1 MDCMHWKISRGNRLI
16 LVVSRESHSEH
27 EHMSDAFIQVWDES
41 RSNAWTWAYPMF
53 LKSAVILLILF
64 SLIRRPWLRRAIKLI
79 ATIAF
84 TIGATFLAGLDI
96 EEKWRIRHAWA
107 DANLDKMTD
116 LDWQALTAD
125 TNYTL
130 GPLFRGGQAAGYFL
144 LLLLIIFSIRQGFL
158 LYREERVK
166 SVRAANDISAHS
178 YSSAAGA
185 ATD

>member
-1 MDCMHWKISRGNRLI
+1 
-16 LVVSRESHSEH
+16 
-27 EHMSDAFIQVWDES
+27 MSDAFIQVWDES

-53 LKSAVILLILF
+53 LKAAAIVLILF
-64 SLIRRPWLRRAIKLI
+64 SLIRRPWVRRTTKVIT
-79 ATIAF
+79 TIAF

-116 LDWQALTAD
+116 QDWQALTAD

-130 GPLFRGGQAAGYFL
+130 GPLFLGVQAAGCFL
-144 LLLLIIFSIRQGFL
+144 LLLLILFCIRQGFQ

-166 SVRAANDISAHS
+166 
-178 YSSAAGA
+178 
-185 ATD
+185 